1 MIVVEFDKIL
11 ELINAVSKSNV
22 SSFTLE
28 EGNMK
33 IVLERNNSSQI
44 TVNEKNLNNN
54 FEVQSIFDP
63 SEEQEKIL
71 GKEIVSPLV
80 GTFYS
85 APSPDSKPFVK
96 VGDTVEKGQII
107 GVIEAMKLM
116 NEIEA
121 DCSGIVKEILVEN
134 ESIVEYGQKMFVIQE
149 EVEC

>member
-1 MIVVEFDKIL
+1 MIVVELDKIL

-85 APSPDSKPFVK
+85 APSP
-96 VGDTVEKGQII
+96 EI
-107 GVIEAMKLM
+107 GRASCRERV
-116 NEIEA
+116 
-121 DCSGIVKEILVEN
+121 
-134 ESIVEYGQKMFVIQE
+134 
-149 EVEC
+149 